1 MITINSEFIGLQT
14 QIADSTNKSLI
25 GLEGT
30 IAFETQKTFTLHT
43 SLGTKIIP
51 KQHNTWKFA
60 NDQVIN
66 GDTIAKRPE
75 DRIKVKA

>member
-30 IAFETQKTFTLHT
+30 IAFETQKTFTLQT
-43 SLGTKIIP
+43 SCGSKMIP

-66 GDTIAKRPE
+66 GQTIAKRPE